1 MYIDNFIDKK
11 YIALLYYSINLNK
24 NNSVIVDS
32 KYVKRNKILLFRSY
46 KQKLNFKA
54 SNLRALLFKLK
65 KNNFYS
71 LIYKIKINLYKNLLR
86 KDLIIYIKELKRLKD
101 SKALLKEYKNKF
113 LKNLNIKFKN
123 YKKNTYNIIRTLR
136 KFKPKFLYFIN
147 AIVTL
152 RKFSKKFKLLR
163 LILHKLLHYQ
173 VLGNARLFDVFLNL
187 NLHPLFLKRFK
198 FHFLSFFQKL
208 NKKSKKLFNLN
219 NFKLYYSSRVFPKIV
234 RSGFLLLFLSR
245 VKKIN
250 TLFRLLHSNVIN
262 KLSRLLA
269 FDVNLKH
276 FNKFKNYI
284 LNLRNTNYIKLS
296 FKLTVFNNKN
306 KRKIRRYLRKFKRI
320 NLFNFFN
327 LVFLKLIVFLFL
339 YWFNNLIVLF
349 KIKTK
354 GTILSVW
361 FKSIGFKFKT
371 YIWRKKIRRYYLK
384 FDNLN
389 RYIFLNY
396 KNRLLNC
403 S

>member
-11 YIALLYYSINLNK
+11 YIELLYYSINLNK
-24 NNSVIVDS
+24 NNSVIVDL

-46 KQKLNFKA
+46 KQKFNFKA
-54 SNLRALLFKLK
+54 SNLRALLLKLK
-65 KNNFYS
+65 KNNFNN
-71 LIYKIKINLYKNLLR
+71 LIYKMKLHLYKNKLR
-86 KDLIIYIKELKRLKD
+86 EDLILYIKELKKLKD
-101 SKALLKEYKNKF
+101 SKVLLKEYKNKF
-113 LKNLNIKFKN
+113 IKNLNIKFKF
-123 YKKNTYNIIRTLR
+123 YKKNTYNIIRTFKKL
-136 KFKPKFLYFIN
+136 KPKFLYFIN

-152 RKFSKKFKLLR
+152 RKFSNKFKLLR

-173 VLGNARLFDVFLNL
+173 VLGSARLFDVFLNL

-198 FHFLSFFQKL
+198 FHFLSFFKIL
-208 NKKSKKLFNLN
+208 NKKSKKKFNFN
-219 NFKLYYSSRVFPKIV
+219 NFTLYYSSKIFPKIV
-234 RSGFLLLFLSR
+234 KFGLFLLFLSR
-245 VKKIN
+245 VKTIN
-250 TLFRLLHSNVIN
+250 TLFSSLHSDIVH
-262 KLSRLLA
+262 KFSRLIF

-276 FNKFKNYI
+276 FNKFKNYV

-306 KRKIRRYLRKFKRI
+306 KRKVRRYLRKFKRI

-327 LVFLKLIVFLFL
+327 LAFLKLIIFLFL

-349 KIKTK
+349 NIKTK

-361 FKSIGFKFKT
+361 FKSIGFKFRT

-384 FDNLN
+384 FDNIN
-389 RYIFLNY
+389 KYIFLNY
-396 KNRLLNC
+396 KNRLLNF